1 MATWFNDNI
10 NIVTLVL
17 SIVFFVAAL
26 ITWATI
32 DTSVE
37 KGSGYV
43 VPIMLVV
50 AAAVSFIG
58 FLVTVIK
65 TKQCPTSESVADAQR
80 RAILPTERA
89 LPTVPASQQPPLQ
102 QQPQQQQWQ
111 RQ

>member
-17 SIVFFVAAL
+17 AIVFFIASL

-32 DTSVE
+32 DTSVD

-50 AAAVSFIG
+50 AAAVSFIA
-58 FLVTVIK
+58 FIATIIK
-65 TKQCPTSESVADAQR
+65 GKTCPSTETATAVADQR
-80 RAILPTERA
+80 RPLLATDRPLPSI
-89 LPTVPASQQPPLQ
+89 PQQ
-102 QQPQQQQWQ
+102 QQQQWQ
-111 RQ
+111 PQQQWQQQ